1 MKGSKNSAILYLLS
15 AISLIVQAGISSII
29 FDDWLG
35 AFIGGAIALI
45 MLIGLIL
52 AYTGE
57 LSAVVHT
64 TVVDTPVYGVDN
76 TIERTTTTT
85 DTGRRTQNAPCCGI
99 GGGIMIIIVLV
110 IASQGLGMEYLILL
124 TPGVMGAILAFL
136 AAIVFMIEY
145 KGPWTGRA
153 F

>member
-29 FDDWLG
+29 FGEWLG

-45 MLIGLIL
+45 MLMGMLM

-64 TVVDTPVYGVDN
+64 TVVDRPTYVGD

-85 DTGRRTQNAPCCGI
+85 DTGGRTQNAPCCGI

-110 IASQGLGMEYLILL
+110 IASEGLGMEYLILL
-124 TPGVMGAILAFL
+124 TPGVVGAILAFL

>member
-45 MLIGLIL
+45 MLIGMYM
-52 AYTGE
+52 AYTGI
-57 LSAVVHT
+57 LSAVVQT
-64 TVVDTPVYGVDN
+64 TVVDTPVYGGV
-76 TIERTTTTT
+76 ERTTTTT
-85 DTGRRTQNAPCCGI
+85 DTGGRMQNAPCCGI

-110 IASQGLGMEYLILL
+110 IASEGLGMEYLILL
-124 TPGVMGAILAFL
+124 TPGVVGAILAFL
-136 AAIVFMIEY
+136 AAIVFIIEY

>member
-35 AFIGGAIALI
+35 AFIGVAIALI
-45 MLIGLIL
+45 MLMGMLM
-52 AYTGE
+52 AYTGV
-57 LSAVVHT
+57 LSAVVQT
-64 TVVDTPVYGVDN
+64 TVVDTPVYGGV
-76 TIERTTTTT
+76 ERTTTTT
-85 DTGRRTQNAPCCGI
+85 DTGGRTQNAPCCGI

-110 IASQGLGMEYLILL
+110 IASQGLGTEYLILL
-124 TPGVMGAILAFL
+124 TPGVVGAILAFL
-136 AAIVFMIEY
+136 AAIVFIIEY
-145 KGPWTGRA
+145 KGPWSGRA

>member
-1 MKGSKNSAILYLLS
+1 MKGSKTSAMLFLLS
-15 AISLIVQAGISSII
+15 AISLFVQAGISSII

-35 AFIGGAIALI
+35 AFVGGAFGFI
-45 MLIGLIL
+45 MIMGMLM
-52 AYTGE
+52 AYHGS
-57 LSAVVHT
+57 LSAVVQT
-64 TVVDTPVYGVDN
+64 TVVDRPTYVGD

-85 DTGRRTQNAPCCGI
+85 DTGERVQATPCCGI

-110 IASQGLGMEYLILL
+110 IASEGLPMEYLILL
-124 TPGVMGAILAFL
+124 APGLLGAILAFL
-136 AAIVFMIEY
+136 AAIVFIIEY